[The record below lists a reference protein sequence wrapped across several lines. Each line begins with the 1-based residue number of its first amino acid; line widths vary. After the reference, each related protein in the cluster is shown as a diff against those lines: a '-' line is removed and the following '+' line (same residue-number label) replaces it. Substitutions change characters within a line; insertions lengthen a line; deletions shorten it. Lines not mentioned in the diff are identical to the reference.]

1 MVAKGGKKQ
10 KQVRAVPRSARGARD
25 AASVRAK
32 RRHRIRSGGH
42 SASAVRTPRRALTGS
57 LPTSLPR
64 TTQAP
69 ERRAFDRAA
78 QQNGRKE
85 RGDKRSDRRDG
96 KPGTLRPAPIPA
108 PFRLVRV
115 STTAR
120 LLAPE
125 RPPDPASLPAITG
138 GANKGGRAGPGL
150 PAPRNDGP
158 KPAQKAKAAPAPAVA
173 PSAPGAPARSW
184 GPAAAGP
191 GTPPPTQPAAAPA
204 AAPKWGGATTAA
216 DIVRGGPKETAPA
229 RQVRP
234 RPRGRAPIAIRRFR
248 AENTPAR
255 DDRDARVAFRVFRLD
270 VVFAHGPSLT
280 ALP

>member
-1 MVAKGGKKQ
+1 VVAKGGKKQ

-234 RPRGRAPIAIRRFR
+234 RPRARAPIAIRRFR
-248 AENTPAR
+248 AENT
-255 DDRDARVAFRVFRLD
+255 D
-270 VVFAHGPSLT
+270 G
-280 ALP
+280 